1 MNMDLQFARSPKNEK
16 AYSERPTSQG
26 KHYTTI
32 GIMAKEGMIFH
43 HSFQGYLDKAYFIH
57 LLKIFIIPMFSGTS
71 KYLIMDNCSSHNN
84 QDVKNILEEN
94 NVKYLFLSPYS
105 PEYNPIEL
113 AWSKFKQ
120 FIKKVKPRC
129 EFYLWLSIYSAIK
142 SISLEDINGYFKCV
156 NYFYIQ

>member
-1 MNMDLQFARSPKNEK
+1 MNMTVQYARSPKNER

-26 KHYTTI
+26 KHYTTV
-32 GIMAKEGMIFH
+32 GIIAKEGFT
-43 HSFQGYLDKAYFIH
+43 FQHTFKGYMTKLYFIH
-57 LLKIFIIPMFSGTS
+57 LLKIFIIPKFSNTQ

-84 QDVKNILEEN
+84 DDVKKLLEEN

-120 FIKKVKPRC
+120 FIKKIKPRC
-129 EFYLWLSIYSAIK
+129 ELYLALAINLAIQ
-142 SISLEDINGYFKCV
+142 SISLNNIKYYFKYV
-156 NYFYIQ
+156 NNFYIL

>member
-1 MNMDLQFARSPKNEK
+1 MDLQFARSIKNER

-32 GIMAKEGMIFH
+32 GIMAKEGMKFH
-43 HSFQGYLDKAYFIH
+43 QSFEGYLDKAYFIY
-57 LLKIFIIPMFSGTS
+57 LLKVFIIPMFANTT

-84 QDVKNILEEN
+84 DDVKNLLKEN
-94 NVKYLFLSPYS
+94 NVNYLFLSPYS

-120 FIKKVKPRC
+120 FIKKMKPRC
-129 EFYLWLSIYSAIK
+129 SFYLWLSINLAID
-142 SISLEDINGYFKCV
+142 SISLCDIDGYFKHV
-156 NYFYIQ
+156 NNLYIQ

>member
-1 MNMDLQFARSPKNEK
+1 MNMTLQYARSPKNER

-26 KHYTTI
+26 KHYTTV
-32 GIMAKEGMIFH
+32 GIIAKKGFVFH
-43 HSFQGYLDKAYFIH
+43 HTFKGYMTKLYFIH
-57 LLKIFIIPMFSGTS
+57 LLRVFIIPKFANTK

-84 QDVKNILEEN
+84 DDVKKLLEEN

-120 FIKKVKPRC
+120 FIKKVQPRC
-129 EFYLWLSIYSAIK
+129 ELYLGIAIYSAIDL
-142 SISLEDINGYFKCV
+142 ISLDDINGYFRYV
-156 NYFYIQ
+156 NNCYI

>member
-1 MNMDLQFARSPKNEK
+1 MTVQFARSPKKER

-26 KHYTTI
+26 KHYTTV
-32 GIMAKEGMIFH
+32 GIIAKEGMIFH
-43 HSFQGYLDKAYFIH
+43 HTFQGYLNKAYFIH
-57 LLKIFIIPMFSGTS
+57 ILKFFIIPMFSNTS

-84 QDVKNILEEN
+84 EDVKKLLEEN

-120 FIKKVKPRC
+120 FIKRVKPRC
-129 EFYLWLSIYSAIK
+129 EFHLWLSIYSAIK
-142 SISLEDINGYFKCV
+142 SISLDNINYYFKYV
-156 NYFYIQ
+156 NNFYIC